1 MQSALALST
10 LAFLWFTPAHPAEI
24 PLPDWQP
31 HTGDRFMVDTTE
43 NTGFLIRSDSSAYT
57 TFPVITGQRR
67 VVRYIGRTYDA
78 TTPNQRWNV
87 QTRHIKGDRIT
98 YGPTGRF
105 LRMYKDGEEYTSY
118 GIHEHRSEER
128 MFDEE
133 SRYQSMGCIIV
144 KSAVLDIIE
153 TTYELNGESL
163 EVVTQPNVNLSVGD
177 AGGM

>member
-24 PLPDWQP
+24 ALSDWEP
-31 HTGDRFMVDTTE
+31 HTGDRFIVDTTE
-43 NTGFLIRSDSSAYT
+43 NTGFLVRSDSSAYT

-78 TTPNQRWNV
+78 TTPNNHWV
-87 QTRHIKGDRIT
+87 VKTRHIKGDHIT
-98 YGPTGRF
+98 FGPTGRF
-105 LRMYKDGEEYTSY
+105 FRMYKDGDEYTSY

-128 MFDEE
+128 MFGE
-133 SRYQSMGCIIV
+133 SDRYQSMGCIIV

-153 TTYELNGESL
+153 ATYELNEQSL
-163 EVVTQPNVNLSVGD
+163 DVVTLPGVNLSAWN
-177 AGGM
+177 AGEM